1 MLRTIAGAENVF
13 LWARTGTRT
22 QHDECRPACCRCSL
36 GRCPRPVCHWI
47 TDGYGLGMTGAVV
60 RVLAF
65 VAAVELLTG
74 CVVAAG
80 SGGDGSSVSV
90 LFLLVPFALVL
101 VMAGLAGRRPR
112 GRRRS
117 SPSQSVGDDD
127 DTANAQVLRAELS
140 VLADDVIRL
149 EPRVALK
156 EEARSDYEAATHR
169 YRVAQAALDYAK
181 EPVDLVRVQRVVDEA
196 TWSMSRARAI
206 LEGRPLPEPPPALRR
221 PGLHGEPAVGVDEGQ
236 HPIYVD
242 SPAAFRSGWFSAGGG
257 LFGGLLL
264 GSMLGGFGGG
274 WIVHERGDDVDGDN
288 SHFGDW

>member
-1 MLRTIAGAENVF
+1 MR
-13 LWARTGTRT
+13 
-22 QHDECRPACCRCSL
+22 
-36 GRCPRPVCHWI
+36 
-47 TDGYGLGMTGAVV
+47 GAVV

-65 VAAVELLTG
+65 VAAVGLLSG

-80 SGGDGSSVSV
+80 SSGDGSSVSV
-90 LFLLVPFALVL
+90 FFLLLPFALVV
-101 VMAGLAGRRPR
+101 VMAGLARRRRR
-112 GRRRS
+112 GGRRS
-117 SPSQSVGDDD
+117 SRSQSVGDDD
-127 DTANAQVLRAELS
+127 AANAQMLRAELS

-156 EEARSDYEAATHR
+156 DDARDDYEAATHR

-221 PGLHGEPAVGVDEGQ
+221 PGPHGEPAIGIDDRQ

-274 WIVHERGDDVDGDN
+274 WIVDEHGDDVDGDN
-288 SHFGDW
+288 SDFGDW